1 MPGGRSKVPL
11 EILLAMIASD
21 VAGVA
26 CRNPTV
32 LTALA
37 EPYLRTH
44 ICDYDFE
51 MPGYD
56 INYPSV
62 FGVDP
67 WTSTIRAAMG

>member
-1 MPGGRSKVPL
+1 MRGGRSNFPL
-11 EILLAMIASD
+11 EILLAVIASD

-26 CRNPTV
+26 CRNRMV

-37 EPYLRTH
+37 EQYRRTH
-44 ICDYDFE
+44 ICVCEFE

-56 INYPSV
+56 INYLNV

-67 WTSTIRAAMG
+67 WAPTIRAATG